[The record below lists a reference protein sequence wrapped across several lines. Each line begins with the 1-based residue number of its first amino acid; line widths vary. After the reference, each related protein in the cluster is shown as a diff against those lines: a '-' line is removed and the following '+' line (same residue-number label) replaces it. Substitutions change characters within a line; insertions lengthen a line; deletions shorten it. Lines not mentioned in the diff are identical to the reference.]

1 LIDTT
6 IGEDCAGPAWF
17 DESGEL
23 NRIQKPAFASAVH
36 AVAAVKGSHTA
47 ATERQL
53 RMRLR
58 KLARISF
65 VSTLKH
71 VYRIGRSKV
80 PVATE
85 VAVEERRIVLMGIRS
100 RSELSGLLARAIAS
114 LADGELSAQQS
125 LADSVYRLLT
135 CNSNTEI
142 EHYLA
147 QRGIEWSASTRDK
160 QRADADEFD
169 DEDREQRERI
179 GEALKEKLLTSSAT
193 RAQDLSTDI
202 SPEGS
207 NCEPAIRQPRSISL
221 PPLREVDLVEITLG
235 DWSAP
240 DRAARLTRGPS
251 VGLAPRT
258 PAEVADD
265 CEVGARGEEL
275 VYFAE
280 VKRVAD
286 LGYPP
291 RCVIWTSKTN
301 PTADHDIHSITD
313 DGGDLW
319 LEVKSTTGR
328 HGRFDWSRAE
338 FERALQ
344 ARARYVLCRVY
355 EADSKRPTVVRIADP
370 IGQLSLGKMRLDIS
384 NLSAEVAP
392 LSAEL
397 SATAP
402 E

>member
-1 LIDTT
+1 M
-6 IGEDCAGPAWF
+6 ED
-17 DESGEL
+17 
-23 NRIQKPAFASAVH
+23 
-36 AVAAVKGSHTA
+36 
-47 ATERQL
+47 
-53 RMRLR
+53 
-58 KLARISF
+58 
-65 VSTLKH
+65 
-71 VYRIGRSKV
+71 
-80 PVATE
+80 
-85 VAVEERRIVLMGIRS
+85 
-100 RSELSGLLARAIAS
+100 
-114 LADGELSAQQS
+114 
-125 LADSVYRLLT
+125 
-135 CNSNTEI
+135 
-142 EHYLA
+142 YLA
-147 QRGIEWSASTRDK
+147 QRGIEWSASK
-160 QRADADEFD
+160 QGEQRTDVDEFD
-169 DEDREQRERI
+169 EEDLEQRVSI
-179 GEALKEKLLTSSAT
+179 GDALKEELLIASAT
-193 RAQDLSTDI
+193 RARNLSANV

-207 NCEPAIRQPRSISL
+207 GREPAICQPRSISL
-221 PPLREVDLVEITLG
+221 PPLRDVDLVEITPG

-251 VGLAPRT
+251 AGLAPRT

-280 VKRVAD
+280 VKRVAG

-291 RCVIWTSKTN
+291 CRVIWTSKAN
-301 PTADHDIHSITD
+301 PTADHDIRSISD

-370 IGQLSLGKMRLDIS
+370 IGQLSLGRMRLDIS